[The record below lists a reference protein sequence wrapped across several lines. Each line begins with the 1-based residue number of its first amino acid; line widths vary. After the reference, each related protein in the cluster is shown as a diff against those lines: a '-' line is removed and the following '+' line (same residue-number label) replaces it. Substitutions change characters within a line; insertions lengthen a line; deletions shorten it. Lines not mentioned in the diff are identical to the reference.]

1 MTGGPTRSDSYE
13 PAASLGQPVY
23 SRRMTDERPDYLTR
37 GLETSTEG
45 ARQLNQHGY
54 LYALFGLV
62 AAVVI
67 AVALLLW
74 LA

>member
-1 MTGGPTRSDSYE
+1 M
-13 PAASLGQPVY
+13 A
-23 SRRMTDERPDYLTR
+23 DEAPDYLTR

-45 ARQLNQHGY
+45 ARQLNHHGY
-54 LYALFGLV
+54 LYALLGLA
-62 AAVVI
+62 AAVLI